1 MNNTLEGINNS
12 VTEAEEWIKWPG
24 RQKGG
29 NHCRKTEYRRKSEK
43 KKKKNE
49 DSLRDCWDNIKG
61 SNIIIMGSQKE
72 KSETKDLRKHLKR
85 K

>member
-1 MNNTLEGINNS
+1 METIAAKQNTEGR
-12 VTEAEEWIKWPG
+12 V
-24 RQKGG
+24 
-29 NHCRKTEYRRKSEK
+29 K

-61 SNIIIMGSQKE
+61 SNIIIMGSQK

>member
-1 MNNTLEGINNS
+1 METIAAKQNTEGR
-12 VTEAEEWIKWPG
+12 V
-24 RQKGG
+24 
-29 NHCRKTEYRRKSEK
+29 K
-43 KKKKNE
+43 KKKKQKKNE

-61 SNIIIMGSQKE
+61 SNIIIMGSQK